1 MANINVNK
9 FAKGSLT
16 FEDDIREAFT
26 TVNNNFT
33 TIEVIGDF
41 DGTYA
46 SLTGKPLIPSTL
58 SDLGITDGSNGQIL
72 QTDGNG
78 NFTFVDKPAGGGGG
92 DGFANFDFGVAA
104 DDSTIRQVTSGES
117 IKFAGGGDISTSS
130 DAEGNITISY
140 TKPSGVSAFVNDA
153 NYLDQT
159 SSLEWARVN
168 NAPTTLVGYGITDA
182 ATSAQGVAATSAV
195 QPGDN
200 VSGLANDAGYITTGA
215 DIDFGAYKIL
225 YSNVYANLVDLPS
238 ASTYHGMFAHVH
250 ATGKGYFAHSGNWIE
265 LANSSDVPTAT
276 SSLTNDSGF
285 LTTVAFADLTSKPT
299 TISGYGITD
308 AFDGQFGTLTNKPT
322 TIAGYGIT
330 NAATSTQGALADS
343 AVQPSDNI
351 TSLTNNAG
359 YISGI
364 GSLSVNALSDVD
376 TVTTPPTTGQ
386 VLKWNGSNWAPG
398 ADATTGGAGTDAD
411 TLDGFDSAY
420 FLNYNNLANKPT
432 SLGGELVVAADDSTE
447 QIIGAG
453 EVLQI
458 AGGTNVTTSSDAEGK
473 ITISASISTVANAT
487 EADTVKTI
495 QQSGLTGNHFLT
507 FVPDDNITSAAET
520 IYTDAGV
527 TFDPNTNALNV
538 TGNITAGTLNTHTIP
553 VGTGTLALT
562 SDIPAA
568 YTDSDVDTHLNV
580 SGAGSNEILSW
591 SGTDYAWISSPSGI
605 ALTDLSVSTAAAGT
619 AALTYASATGVFTY
633 TPPDLST
640 YIQEVTTADFE
651 TGTLIGSGDE
661 ANYDDTEIL
670 TAAAVNNLIASI
682 TLATVVANGDDAA
695 AQIAA
700 TGIRF
705 EGTTA
710 DDFETFLVAEDVGV
724 DRTITLPNATGQVAL
739 VADIPTTT
747 NELSNNSGFLVASD
761 LSGYATQS
769 YVTSQGFATES
780 YADGVVSGYATQ
792 SYVNGQGF
800 VTSSALSTYATQ
812 NYVTTQGYL
821 TTSGVD
827 NHLNFQ
833 GATAGEVLSWTGTD
847 YNWVAQSGGGSL
859 TGITDNTTG
868 SVMTLADLRIEIGA
882 GTDFRLSDTSVLQV
896 GDGGDLSFNHDSA
909 NSWNKITSNAMELQI
924 STTGA
929 NNQTKIFGGNGG
941 GDLSAVFQAD
951 GAVELYHNTVKKF
964 ETTSTG
970 VTVTGSVIADTFE
983 TTSTGTATLEAAT
996 NLNLD
1001 AGDAVVISNSVL
1013 RLKSYTTTQRN
1024 ALTAQAG
1031 DVIYNT
1037 SNSRVEFYENG
1048 AWSNSHTTHTFS
1060 VVNNGASAYTFS
1072 DTANHWFPTSE
1083 DNPVLYLRRG
1093 ETYVFDV
1100 NASTHPFEIRAS
1112 NGGAAYSTGVTN
1124 NAAQVG
1130 EVVFSVPMSAPATL
1144 YYQCTVHASMG
1155 AVINIV

>member
-41 DGTYA
+41 DGSYA
-46 SLTGKPLIPSTL
+46 SLTGTPTIPSTL

-78 NFTFVDKPAGGGGG
+78 NFTFVDKPAGGGGV

-159 SSLEWARVN
+159 STLEWARVN

-182 ATSAQGVAATSAV
+182 ATSAQGVSATSAV

-215 DIDFGAYKIL
+215 DIDFGSYKIL
-225 YSNVYANLVDLPS
+225 YSNVYADLVDLPT

-250 ATGKGYFAHSGNWIE
+250 ATGKGYFAHSGNWVE

-276 SSLTNDSGF
+276 SNLTNDSGF

-376 TVTTPPTTGQ
+376 TVTTPPTPGQ

-447 QIIGAG
+447 QIIGTG

-495 QQSGLTGNHFLT
+495 QQSGRTGNHFLT
-507 FVPDDNITSAAET
+507 FVPDDNITAAAET

-527 TFDPNTNALNV
+527 TFDPDTNALGV

-553 VGTGTLALT
+553 GSTGTLALT

-568 YTDSDVDTHLNV
+568 YTDSDVNTHLNV

-640 YIQEVTTADFE
+640 YIQEITTADFE
-651 TGTLIGSGDE
+651 TGTLIGSSDE

-695 AQIAA
+695 AQIAT

-705 EGTTA
+705 EGATP
-710 DDFETFLVAEDVGV
+710 DDFETFLVAEDVGA

-747 NELSNNSGFLVASD
+747 NELSNNSGFLVSSD

-812 NYVTTQGYL
+812 SYVTTQGYL

-847 YNWVAQSGGGSL
+847 YNWVAQSGGGGDVVDDTTPQLGGNLDLNSNNI
-859 TGITDNTTG
+859 TGTGDVNIT
-868 SVMTLADLRIEIGA
+868 GA
-882 GTDFRLSDTSVLQV
+882 GTFS
-896 GDGGDLSFNHDSA
+896 G
-909 NSWNKITSNAMELQI
+909 
-924 STTGA
+924 
-929 NNQTKIFGGNGG
+929 
-941 GDLSAVFQAD
+941 
-951 GAVELYHNTVKKF
+951 
-964 ETTSTG
+964 
-970 VTVTGSVIADTFE
+970 TVTADTFE
-983 TTSTGTATLEAAT
+983 TTSTGAATLEAAT

-1013 RLKSYTTTQRN
+1013 RLKQYTTTQLG
-1024 ALTAQAG
+1024 ALTAQDG
-1031 DVIYNT
+1031 DLAFNTTDSRLTVYNSGWGGLISNVSDDT
-1037 SNSRVEFYENG
+1037 SPTLSANLDVATYTLNNVTGIELKPTVGNSTTLKAAPLGDAYDLYLPQT
-1048 AWSNSHTTHTFS
+1048 SHTDGRLRPLMNDGSNYLTYFS
-1060 VVNNGASAYTFS
+1060 TASHYFDVTNNGASAYTFT
-1072 DTANHWFPTSE
+1072 DENNYWFPTAE

-1093 ETYVFDV
+1093 EAYTFDM
-1100 NASTHPFEIRAS
+1100 NAAGHPFEIRVS
-1112 NGGAAYSTGVTN
+1112 NGGAAYTTGVSTVSSN
-1124 NAAQVG
+1124 ETGQVTI
-1130 EVVFSVPMSAPATL
+1130 VVPMSAPATL

-1155 AVINIV
+1155 NTINIV

>member
-58 SDLGITDGSNGQIL
+58 TDLGITDGSNGQIL

-78 NFTFVDKPAGGGGG
+78 NFTFVDKPAGGGAAG
-92 DGFANFDFGVAA
+92 GFADFDFGVAA

-117 IKFAGGGDISTSS
+117 IKCAGGGDISTSS

-140 TKPSGVSAFVNDA
+140 SKPSGVSAFVNDA

-168 NAPTTLVGYGITDA
+168 NTPTTLSGYGITDA
-182 ATSAQGVAATSAV
+182 ATSAQGTLADSAV
-195 QPGDN
+195 QPSDN
-200 VSGLANDAGYITTGA
+200 VSVLANDAGYITTGA
-215 DIDFGAYKIL
+215 DIDFGSYKIL
-225 YSNVYANLVDLPS
+225 YSNVYANLVDLPT

-276 SSLTNDSGF
+276 SDLTNDSGF

-299 TISGYGITD
+299 TVSGYGITD
-308 AFDGQFGTLTNKPT
+308 AFDGTFGALTNKPT

-330 NAATSTQGALADS
+330 NAATSSQGTLADS

-351 TSLTNNAG
+351 TSLTNDAG

-376 TVTTPPTTGQ
+376 TVTTPPTPGQ
-386 VLKWNGSNWAPG
+386 VLKWNGSNWVPG

-411 TLDGFDSAY
+411 TLDGFDSTY

-447 QIIGAG
+447 QVIGAG

-487 EADTVKTI
+487 EANTVKTI

-507 FVPDDNITSAAET
+507 FVPDDNITAAAET

-527 TFDPNTNALNV
+527 TFDPNTNALGV

-553 VGTGTLALT
+553 GSTGTLALT

-568 YTDSDVDTHLNV
+568 YTDSNVDTHLNV

-605 ALTDLSVSTAAAGT
+605 ALTDISVSTSAAGT
-619 AALTYASATGVFTY
+619 ASLTYASGTGVFTY

-640 YIQEVTTADFE
+640 YIQEITAADFQ
-651 TGTLIGSGDE
+651 TGTLVGSSDE

-670 TAAAVNNLIASI
+670 TAAAVNNLISSI
-682 TLATVVANGDDAA
+682 NLATVVTNGDDAA
-695 AQIAA
+695 AEIAVPS
-700 TGIRF
+700 IRF
-705 EGTTA
+705 EGATV
-710 DDFETFLVAEDVGV
+710 DDFETFIVPSDVNA
-724 DRTITLPNATGQVAL
+724 DRTITLPNATGTVAL
-739 VADIPTTT
+739 TTDIPTSTSQ
-747 NELSNNSGFLVASD
+747 LSNNSGFITTSA
-761 LSGYATQS
+761 LSS
-769 YVTSQGFATES
+769 
-780 YADGVVSGYATQ
+780 YATQ

-800 VTSSALSTYATQ
+800 ITTSALSSYATQ
-812 NYVTTQGYL
+812 SYVNGQGFI
-821 TTSGVD
+821 TNSGVD
-827 NHLNFQ
+827 THLNVS
-833 GATAGEVLSWTGTD
+833 GAGSNEVLSWTGAD
-847 YNWVAQSGGGSL
+847 YAWVAQSGGGSDVVDDTTPQL
-859 TGITDNTTG
+859 GGNLDLNSNDITGTG
-868 SVMTLADLRIEIGA
+868 DINI
-882 GTDFRLSDTSVLQV
+882 
-896 GDGGDLSFNHDSA
+896 
-909 NSWNKITSNAMELQI
+909 
-924 STTGA
+924 TGA
-929 NNQTKIFGGNGG
+929 
-941 GDLSAVFQAD
+941 
-951 GAVELYHNTVKKF
+951 
-964 ETTSTG
+964 
-970 VTVTGSVIADTFE
+970 VTASGTITADTFE
-983 TTSTGTATLEAAT
+983 TTSTGAATLEAAT

-1013 RLKSYTTTQRN
+1013 RLKSYTTTERN

-1048 AWSNSHTTHTFS
+1048 AWSNSHTNHTFS

-1100 NASTHPFEIRAS
+1100 NASTHPFEIRVS
-1112 NGGAAYSTGVTN
+1112 NAGAAYSTGVTN

-1130 EVVFSVPMSAPATL
+1130 EVVFKVPMSAPATL

>member
-41 DGTYA
+41 DGSYG
-46 SLTGKPLIPSTL
+46 SLTGTPTIPATL
-58 SDLGITDGSNGQIL
+58 SDLGIADGSNGQIL

-78 NFTFVDKPAGGGGG
+78 NFTFVDKPAGGGG
-92 DGFANFDFGVAA
+92 FADFDFAVAA

-117 IKFAGGGDISTSS
+117 IKFVGNGDITTSS

-140 TKPSGVSAFVNDA
+140 IEPTGVSAFVNDA

-168 NAPTTLVGYGITDA
+168 NTPTTLSGYGITDA
-182 ATSAQGVAATSAV
+182 ATSAQGTIATSAV
-195 QPGDN
+195 QPSDN
-200 VSGLANDAGYITTGA
+200 VSVLANDAGYITTGA
-215 DIDFGAYKIL
+215 DIDFGSYKIL
-225 YSNVYANLVDLPS
+225 YSNVYANLVDLPT

-265 LANSSDVPTAT
+265 LANLSDVPTAT
-276 SSLTNDSGF
+276 SNLTNDSGF

-308 AFDGQFGTLTNKPT
+308 AFDGTFGALTNKPT

-330 NAATSTQGALADS
+330 NAATSSQGTLADS

-351 TSLTNNAG
+351 TSLTNDAG

-364 GSLSVNALSDVD
+364 GTLSVNALSDVD
-376 TVTTPPTTGQ
+376 TATTPPTPGQ
-386 VLKWNGSNWAPG
+386 VLKWNGSNWVPG
-398 ADATTGGAGTDAD
+398 VDATTGGAGTDAD
-411 TLDGFDSAY
+411 TLDGFDSTY
-420 FLNYNNLANKPT
+420 FLNYNNLANTPT

-447 QIIGAG
+447 QVIGAG

-487 EADTVKTI
+487 EANTVKTI

-507 FVPDDNITSAAET
+507 FVPDDNITAAAET

-527 TFDPNTNALNV
+527 TFDPNTNALGV

-568 YTDSDVDTHLNV
+568 YTDSNVDTHINV

-619 AALTYASATGVFTY
+619 AALTYASGTGVFTY

-640 YIQEVTTADFE
+640 YLQEITTADFQ
-651 TGTLIGSGDE
+651 TGTLVGSSDE

-682 TLATVVANGDDAA
+682 TLATVVTNGDDAA
-695 AQIAA
+695 AQIAVPS
-700 TGIRF
+700 IRF
-705 EGTTA
+705 EGATV
-710 DDFETFLVAEDVGV
+710 DDFETFIVPSDVNA
-724 DRTITLPNATGQVAL
+724 DRTITLPNATGTVAL
-739 VADIPTTT
+739 TNDIPTSTSQ
-747 NELSNNSGFLVASD
+747 LSNNSGFLVSAD
-761 LSGYATQS
+761 LSSYATET
-769 YVTSQGFATES
+769 YVGNQGFITSSAL
-780 YADGVVSGYATQ
+780 SGYATQ

-800 VTSSALSTYATQ
+800 ITSSALSTYATQ

-827 NHLNFQ
+827 SHLNFQ
-833 GATAGEVLSWTGTD
+833 GASAGEVLSWTGTD
-847 YNWVAQSGGGSL
+847 YNWVAQSGGGGGDVVDDTTPQLGGNLDLNSNDI
-859 TGITDNTTG
+859 TGTGDVNIT
-868 SVMTLADLRIEIGA
+868 GA
-882 GTDFRLSDTSVLQV
+882 GTFS
-896 GDGGDLSFNHDSA
+896 G
-909 NSWNKITSNAMELQI
+909 
-924 STTGA
+924 
-929 NNQTKIFGGNGG
+929 
-941 GDLSAVFQAD
+941 
-951 GAVELYHNTVKKF
+951 
-964 ETTSTG
+964 
-970 VTVTGSVIADTFE
+970 TVTADTFE
-983 TTSTGTATLEAAT
+983 TTSTGAATLEAAT

-1013 RLKSYTTTQRN
+1013 RLKSYTTAQLG
-1024 ALTAQAG
+1024 ALTAQDGDLAFNTTDSRLTVYNSGWGGLISNVSDDTSPTLSANLDVAEYTLNNVTGIAFKPVAG
-1031 DVIYNT
+1031 
-1037 SNSRVEFYENG
+1037 NSTTLKAAPLGDAYDLFLPQT
-1048 AWSNSHTTHTFS
+1048 SHTDGRIRQLANDGNNYLTYFS
-1060 VVNNGASAYTFS
+1060 AASHYFDVTNNGASAYTFT
-1072 DTANHWFPTSE
+1072 DDDNYWFPTSE
-1083 DNPVLYLRRG
+1083 DNPVLHLRRG
-1093 ETYVFDV
+1093 EVYIFDM
-1100 NASTHPFEIRAS
+1100 NASTHPFEIRVS
-1112 NGGAAYSTGVTN
+1112 NGGAAYTTGVTIEGN
-1124 NAAQVG
+1124 NETG
-1130 EVVFSVPMSAPATL
+1130 RVVFIIPMSAPSTL
-1144 YYQCTVHASMG
+1144 YYQCTAHSGMG
-1155 AVINIV
+1155 NTINIV

>member
-41 DGTYA
+41 DGSYA
-46 SLTGKPLIPSTL
+46 SLTGTPTIPSTL

-78 NFTFVDKPAGGGGG
+78 NFTFVDKPAGGGGV

-168 NAPTTLVGYGITDA
+168 NAPTTLGGYGITDA
-182 ATSAQGVAATSAV
+182 ATSAQGVFATSAV

-215 DIDFGAYKIL
+215 DIDFGSYKIL
-225 YSNVYANLVDLPS
+225 YSNVYADLVDLPT

-250 ATGKGYFAHSGNWIE
+250 ATGKGYFAHSGNWVE

-276 SSLTNDSGF
+276 SNLTNDSGF

-308 AFDGQFGTLTNKPT
+308 AFNGEFGTLTNKPT

-359 YISGI
+359 YISSI

-447 QIIGAG
+447 QIIGTG

-487 EADTVKTI
+487 EANTVKTI
-495 QQSGLTGNHFLT
+495 QQSGRTGNHFLT
-507 FVPDDNITSAAET
+507 FVPDDNITAAAET

-527 TFDPNTNALNV
+527 TFDPDTNALGV

-553 VGTGTLALT
+553 GSTGTLALT

-568 YTDSDVDTHLNV
+568 YTDSDVNTHLNV

-640 YIQEVTTADFE
+640 YIQEITTADFE
-651 TGTLIGSGDE
+651 TGTLVGSSDE

-705 EGTTA
+705 EGATV
-710 DDFETFLVAEDVGV
+710 DDFETFLVVSDVNA
-724 DRTITLPNATGQVAL
+724 DRTITLPNATGTVAL
-739 VADIPTTT
+739 TNDIPTSTSQ
-747 NELSNNSGFLVASD
+747 LSNNSGFITTSA
-761 LSGYATQS
+761 LSS
-769 YVTSQGFATES
+769 
-780 YADGVVSGYATQ
+780 YATQ

-800 VTSSALSTYATQ
+800 I
-812 NYVTTQGYL
+812 

-827 NHLNFQ
+827 NHLNLP
-833 GATAGEVLSWTGTD
+833 GATAGEVLSWTGAD
-847 YNWVAQSGGGSL
+847 YAWVAQSGGGGDVVDDTTPQLGGNLDLNSNDI
-859 TGITDNTTG
+859 TGTGDVNIT
-868 SVMTLADLRIEIGA
+868 GA
-882 GTDFRLSDTSVLQV
+882 GTFS
-896 GDGGDLSFNHDSA
+896 G
-909 NSWNKITSNAMELQI
+909 
-924 STTGA
+924 
-929 NNQTKIFGGNGG
+929 
-941 GDLSAVFQAD
+941 
-951 GAVELYHNTVKKF
+951 
-964 ETTSTG
+964 
-970 VTVTGSVIADTFE
+970 TVTADTFE
-983 TTSTGTATLEAAT
+983 TTSTGAATLEAAT

-1013 RLKSYTTTQRN
+1013 RLKSYTTTERN

-1048 AWSNSHTTHTFS
+1048 AWSNSHTNHTFN

-1100 NASTHPFEIRAS
+1100 NASTHPFEIRVS
-1112 NGGAAYSTGVTN
+1112 NGGAAYSAGVTN

-1144 YYQCTVHASMG
+1144 YYQCTVHSVMG
-1155 AVINIV
+1155 NTINIV